1 MNSSILI
8 LARPGGDL
16 VKLLEL
22 ENISVKYKTR
32 EGWVLAA
39 EDVNISMN
47 EQETLGIVGESGCG
61 KSTLGNA
68 ILGILP
74 KETIVD
80 GKILFN
86 GKDILSLPR
95 KKFRMIRGRDISMI
109 FQDPMTSLNPVMKLK
124 HHFIETILTHKDVS
138 KEEAL
143 NMAEKAL
150 TDVGINADR
159 LNDYPFQLSGGMR
172 QRVMIALA
180 LVLNPKLVIA
190 DEPTTS
196 LDVIVQAQILNILKG
211 LQNEYN
217 MGMILITHDLG
228 VVAEVTD
235 NIGVMYGGHLVEYST
250 KMNIYKDPKHPYT
263 KALLE
268 SIPNTDI
275 NDRELT
281 FIEGYPPDLMS
292 VPEGCRFSDRCP
304 SVMDICKSST
314 PPDIF
319 IEENRLVKCWLY
331 KEGSA

>member
-1 MNSSILI
+1 ME
-8 LARPGGDL
+8 
-16 VKLLEL
+16 LLKL
-22 ENISVKYKTR
+22 ENVSVKYKTR
-32 EGWVLAA
+32 EGQVLAA
-39 EDVNISMN
+39 EDVNISMK

-68 ILGILP
+68 VLGILP
-74 KETIVD
+74 KETTVE

-86 GKDILSLPR
+86 GTDLLSMPR
-95 KKFRMIRGRDISMI
+95 KKFRMIRGKDLSMI

-124 HHFIETILTHKDVS
+124 NHFIETILTHKDVS
-138 KEEAL
+138 KEKAL
-143 NMAEKAL
+143 EMAAKAL
-150 TDVGINADR
+150 TDVGIGPDR
-159 LNDYPFQLSGGMR
+159 LSDYPFQLSGGMR

-180 LVLNPKLVIA
+180 LVLNPKIVIA

-228 VVAEVTD
+228 VVAEVAD
-235 NIGVMYGGHLVEYST
+235 NIGVMYGGHLVEFST

-263 KALLE
+263 VALLE

-275 NDRELT
+275 NDRELS
-281 FIEGYPPDLMS
+281 FIKGYPPDLMS
-292 VPEGCRFSDRCP
+292 LPKGCRFSDRCP
-304 SVMDICKSST
+304 KVMDICKRKT
-314 PPDIF
+314 PPDLF

-331 KEGSA
+331 KEGGVRE

>member
-1 MNSSILI
+1 ME
-8 LARPGGDL
+8 
-16 VKLLEL
+16 LLKL
-22 ENISVKYKTR
+22 ENVSVKYKTR
-32 EGWVLAA
+32 EGRVLAA
-39 EDVNISMN
+39 EDVNISMK

-68 ILGILP
+68 VLGILP
-74 KETIVD
+74 KETTVD

-86 GKDILSLPR
+86 GTDLLSLPR
-95 KKFRMIRGRDISMI
+95 KKFRMIRGKDLSMI

-124 HHFIETILTHKDVS
+124 NHFIETILTHKDVS
-138 KEEAL
+138 KEEAIE
-143 NMAEKAL
+143 MAAKAL
-150 TDVGINADR
+150 TDVGIGADR

-180 LVLNPKLVIA
+180 LVLHPKIVIA

-228 VVAEVTD
+228 VVAEVAD

-250 KMNIYKDPKHPYT
+250 KMNIYKDAKHPYT

-275 NDRELT
+275 NDRELS
-281 FIEGYPPDLMS
+281 FIKGYPPDLMS

-304 SVMDICKSST
+304 KVMDICKT
-314 PPDIF
+314 DVPPDIF

-331 KEGSA
+331 NEGGAEGANNNRS